1 MHVVVDDM
9 GEPSP
14 RARAMERAKAETE
27 AIAHVKRLERVE
39 VELRTI
45 AIIRGNRLRQSK
57 KAQLT
62 RLGLACLAAGIGCGY
77 VGYLVGAAP
86 AKPPPSIA
94 ASVAEPVTPAI
105 NPATTIVARQPD
117 QPSLAANV
125 GAVPGNTEPSRVV
138 VDAAPIPA
146 TTPDSVRS
154 VVGVAATT
162 GPLAN
167 LVPVPNMPARQV
179 ASMPSV
185 APRPALVPVPVK
197 TPNPP
202 LKPMVVAKPVVR
214 QETTRPSTQTV
225 TDLKPVESGVDVTLA
240 RPRQALKQAE
250 ATKPVS
256 DAQDFKVTSV
266 MDGFVMIRQGQ
277 SVKQVKVGEKLPNG
291 KTLESVNPDKGVFE
305 ASPKK

>member
-1 MHVVVDDM
+1 MHVAVDDM
-9 GEPSP
+9 DERSP
-14 RARAMERAKAETE
+14 RARAMERARAETE
-27 AIAHVKRLERVE
+27 TIVHVKRLERVE

-86 AKPPPSIA
+86 AKPAQSIA
-94 ASVAEPVTPAI
+94 AIAPAPVIPASS
-105 NPATTIVARQPD
+105 PVPTMEARQTE
-117 QPSLAANV
+117 QPSLTANV
-125 GAVPGNTEPSRVV
+125 LAVTLKPEPSRAMVEATPV
-138 VDAAPIPA
+138 PD

-154 VVGVAATT
+154 VFGVAAAT
-162 GPLAN
+162 GPLTS
-167 LVPVPNMPARQV
+167 LVPVSNVPARPV
-179 ASMPSV
+179 ANMASA

-202 LKPMVVAKPVVR
+202 LKPLMIAKPVVR
-214 QETTRPSTQTV
+214 QEASRPSAQSV
-225 TDLKPVESGVDVTLA
+225 TELRPVESGVDVTLA

-250 ATKPVS
+250 TTKPVS

-305 ASPKK
+305 ASLKK